1 MPVLKLSHGYAKRTK
16 NVKYPISHHKRLE
29 SEVAHGTGAAKRT
42 LSVADKRAAVGRPI
56 AGFVASQPIV
66 WMMRIGYVAR
76 GIIFLIV
83 GAFALL
89 AASGLGA
96 HPQGARDALEFLFQK
111 PFGGYFLWLL
121 AIGLAC
127 FAGWRFMQAVFD
139 IERFGNR
146 LYGLMRR
153 TVLTGSGVFYV
164 ALAAASARITFAERR
179 MDEDQSAREWTAWVM
194 AQPLGRA
201 IIALIGVGFAAVAIG
216 LAAKAVRAP
225 YRHRRQGIPTKR
237 IWADTLGS
245 FGTLTRAVVFI
256 VIGCFLTIA
265 AYDSNSREAVS
276 LAGVLRAMQEQAH
289 GGMLLSIA
297 ALGLLA
303 FGLFEILEALRPN
316 ALAVKLERQV
326 SLASQPEQE

>member
-1 MPVLKLSHGYAKRTK
+1 
-16 NVKYPISHHKRLE
+16 VKYPVFHHKSLE
-29 SEVAHGTGAAKRT
+29 SEAVHGTGAAKRT
-42 LSVADKRAAVGRPI
+42 LSVADDRAAVGRSI
-56 AGFVASQPIV
+56 VGFVASQPIV

-89 AASGLGA
+89 AASGLGT

-121 AIGLAC
+121 ATGLAC

-139 IERFGNR
+139 IERLGNS

-153 TVLTGSGVFYV
+153 AALTGSGVFYV
-164 ALAAASARITFAERR
+164 ALAAASGRITFAERR

-216 LAAKAVRAP
+216 LAVKAVRAP
-225 YRHRRQGIPTKR
+225 YRHRRQGVPTKR

-256 VIGCFLTIA
+256 AIGCFLTIA

-289 GGMLLSIA
+289 GGVLLSIA

-303 FGLFEILEALRPN
+303 FGLFEILEASRPPP
-316 ALAVKLERQV
+316 RQ
-326 SLASQPEQE
+326 SN

>member
-1 MPVLKLSHGYAKRTK
+1 LSDVG
-16 NVKYPISHHKRLE
+16 
-29 SEVAHGTGAAKRT
+29 
-42 LSVADKRAAVGRPI
+42 KRAAVGRTI
-56 AGFVASQPIV
+56 VTFVASQPIV

-76 GIIFLIV
+76 GIVFLIV

-89 AASGLGA
+89 AASGLGT

-127 FAGWRFMQAVFD
+127 FAGWRFMQAAFD
-139 IERFGNR
+139 IERFGNS
-146 LYGLMRR
+146 LYGLVRR
-153 TVLTGSGVFYV
+153 AVLTGSGVFYV

-179 MDEDQSAREWTAWVM
+179 MNEDQSAREWTAWVM

-225 YRHRRQGIPTKR
+225 YRHRRQAVPTKR
-237 IWADTLGS
+237 IWADALGS

-256 VIGCFLTIA
+256 AIGCFLTVA

-289 GGMLLSIA
+289 GGVLLSVA

-303 FGLFEILEALRPN
+303 FGLFEILEALRPP
-316 ALAVKLERQV
+316 RG
-326 SLASQPEQE
+326 SQIE

>member
-1 MPVLKLSHGYAKRTK
+1 V
-16 NVKYPISHHKRLE
+16 
-29 SEVAHGTGAAKRT
+29 
-42 LSVADKRAAVGRPI
+42 
-56 AGFVASQPIV
+56 GFVASQPIV

-96 HPQGARDALEFLFQK
+96 HPQGARDAVEFLFQK

-121 AIGLAC
+121 AAGLAC
-127 FAGWRFMQAVFD
+127 FAGWRFMQAIFD
-139 IERFGNR
+139 IERFGNS
-146 LYGLMRR
+146 LHGLMRR

-179 MDEDQSAREWTAWVM
+179 MDEDQSAREWAAWVM

-201 IIALIGVGFAAVAIG
+201 IIALIGVGFAAIAIG
-216 LAAKAVRAP
+216 LAAKAVWAP
-225 YRHRRQGIPTKR
+225 YRHRRQALPTMR
-237 IWADTLGS
+237 IWVDTLGS

-276 LAGVLRAMQEQAH
+276 LAGVLRAMQAQGR
-289 GGMLLSIA
+289 GGVLLSIA

-303 FGLFEILEALRPN
+303 FGLFEILEALRPPP
-316 ALAVKLERQV
+316 RQ
-326 SLASQPEQE
+326 SK